1 MMSVFSD
8 ENNKK
13 YFKNIFTV
21 NILFALSIQI
31 FTWKEFK
38 TISTPLIYTSLIFI
52 FMTPGIFYLYL
63 KRQEQ
68 IIENAEAQI
77 NMYLEGNSNVQI
89 DSDKEGT
96 IYRLFNSINQML
108 SILNARAENETKE
121 KKFLK
126 DTISDISHQLKTPL
140 AALNIYNEL
149 IFNEVD
155 KDYSIKDLCKAS
167 DHELDRM
174 NTLVQNLLKLAK
186 FDAGLIVL
194 EKSME
199 NVYEM
204 IKDVE
209 LHFIYRAK
217 SEKKYLQVSGDEKT
231 KLICDRDWLLESINN
246 IVKNAF
252 DHTKSGDVIKI
263 EWEQFSSILQI
274 RITDNG
280 FGIYE
285 DDLYHIFKRF
295 YRSRHLTDSQG
306 IGLGLPLAKS
316 IIDGHG
322 GTIEVLSELGH
333 GTTFLLNF
341 RNPTKL

>member
-1 MMSVFSD
+1 M
-8 ENNKK
+8 KK
-13 YFKNIFTV
+13 
-21 NILFALSIQI
+21 LDQI
-31 FTWKEFK
+31 
-38 TISTPLIYTSLIFI
+38 
-52 FMTPGIFYLYL
+52 
-63 KRQEQ
+63 RQESKEIKDKIDDTEKRLRQ
-68 IIENAEAQI
+68 LKNQEQKILKQDIVKRRKDRTHRLIIRGAILESFIENAEAQI

-155 KDYSIKDLCKAS
+155 KDYSIEDLCKAS

-217 SEKKYLQVSGDEKT
+217 SEKKYLQVYGDEKT
-231 KLICDRDWLLESINN
+231 KLICDRDWLLEAINN

-274 RITDNG
+274 KITDNG
-280 FGIYE
+280 FGIHE

-306 IGLGLPLAKS
+306 IGLGLPLANS

>member
-38 TISTPLIYTSLIFI
+38 TISTPSIFISLIFI
-52 FMTPGIFYLYL
+52 FLTPGIFYLYL
-63 KRQEQ
+63 KRQEE

-77 NMYLEGNSNVQI
+77 NMYLEGNSNIQI

-108 SILNARAENETKE
+108 LILNARAKNETKE

-155 KDYSIKDLCKAS
+155 KDYPIKDLCEAS
-167 DHELDRM
+167 DHELNRM
-174 NTLVQNLLKLAK
+174 NTLIQNLLKLAK
-186 FDAGLIVL
+186 FDADVIVL
-194 EKSME
+194 EKLNE
-199 NVYEM
+199 NVYAM

-209 LHFIYRAK
+209 LHFTYRAK
-217 SEKKYLQVSGDEKT
+217 SEKKHLQVSGDEKT
-231 KLICDRDWLLESINN
+231 KLFCDRDWLLEAINN

-252 DHTKSGDVIKI
+252 DHTKSADVIKI

-274 RITDNG
+274 KITDNG
-280 FGIYE
+280 FGIHE

-316 IIDGHG
+316 IIEGHG

>member
-1 MMSVFSD
+1 MISIFSD
-8 ENNKK
+8 ENNKRYLK
-13 YFKNIFTV
+13 YICTA
-21 NILFALSIQI
+21 NILFSLSIQI

-52 FMTPGIFYLYL
+52 FLTPGIFYLYL
-63 KRQEQ
+63 KCQEE

-77 NMYLEGNSNVQI
+77 NMYLEGNHNVQI

-96 IYRLFNSINQML
+96 IYRLFNSINQMV
-108 SILNARAENETKE
+108 SILNARAKNETKE

-155 KDYSIKDLCKAS
+155 KDYPIKDLCKAS
-167 DHELDRM
+167 DHELNRM

-186 FDAGLIVL
+186 FDAGVIVL

-204 IKDVE
+204 IKNVE
-209 LHFIYRAK
+209 LHFIYRTK
-217 SEKKYLQVSGDEKT
+217 SEKKHLQVSGDEKT
-231 KLICDRDWLLESINN
+231 KLFCDRDWLLEAINN

-263 EWEQFSSILQI
+263 GWEQFSSILQI
-274 RITDNG
+274 KITDNG
-280 FGIYE
+280 FGIHE

-316 IIDGHG
+316 IIEGHG

>member
-1 MMSVFSD
+1 MMLIFSD

-13 YFKNIFTV
+13 YIKYVFIV

-38 TISTPLIYTSLIFI
+38 TISIPLNFYKFYFYYFNTWYIF
-52 FMTPGIFYLYL
+52 LYL
-63 KRQEQ
+63 KCQEE

-77 NMYLEGNSNVQI
+77 NMYLEGNSNIQI

-108 SILNARAENETKE
+108 LILNARAKNETKE

-155 KDYSIKDLCKAS
+155 KDYPIKDLCEAS
-167 DHELDRM
+167 DHELNRM
-174 NTLVQNLLKLAK
+174 NTLIQNLLKLAK
-186 FDAGLIVL
+186 FDADVIVL
-194 EKSME
+194 EKLNE
-199 NVYEM
+199 NVYAM

-209 LHFIYRAK
+209 LHFTYRAK
-217 SEKKYLQVSGDEKT
+217 SEKKHLQVSGDEKT
-231 KLICDRDWLLESINN
+231 KLFCDRDWLLEAINN

-252 DHTKSGDVIKI
+252 DHTKSADVIKI

-274 RITDNG
+274 KITDNG
-280 FGIYE
+280 FGIHE

-316 IIDGHG
+316 IIEGHG

>member
-8 ENNKK
+8 ENNKR
-13 YFKNIFTV
+13 YFKHIFTV

-38 TISTPLIYTSLIFI
+38 TISTPSIFISLIFI
-52 FMTPGIFYLYL
+52 FLTPGIFYLYL
-63 KRQEQ
+63 KRQEE

-77 NMYLEGNSNVQI
+77 NMYLEGNHNAQI

-96 IYRLFNSINQML
+96 IYRLFNSINQMV
-108 SILNARAENETKE
+108 SILNARAKNESKE

-155 KDYSIKDLCKAS
+155 KDYPIKDLCEAS
-167 DHELDRM
+167 DHELNRM
-174 NTLVQNLLKLAK
+174 NTLIQNLLKLAK
-186 FDAGLIVL
+186 FDAGMIVL
-194 EKSME
+194 EKLNE
-199 NVYEM
+199 NVYAM

-209 LHFIYRAK
+209 LHFTYRAK
-217 SEKKYLQVSGDEKT
+217 SEKKHLQVSGDEKINLT
-231 KLICDRDWLLESINN
+231 CDRDWLLEAINN

-274 RITDNG
+274 KITDNG
-280 FGIYE
+280 FGIHE

-316 IIDGHG
+316 IIEGHG
-322 GTIEVLSELGH
+322 GTIEVSSELSY
-333 GTTFLLNF
+333 GTTFILTF

>member
-8 ENNKK
+8 ENNKR
-13 YFKNIFTV
+13 YFKHIFTV
-21 NILFALSIQI
+21 NILFALLIQI

-38 TISTPLIYTSLIFI
+38 TISTPSIFISLIFI
-52 FMTPGIFYLYL
+52 FLTPGIFYLYL
-63 KRQEQ
+63 KRQEE

-77 NMYLEGNSNVQI
+77 NMYLEGNHNVQI

-96 IYRLFNSINQML
+96 IYRLFNSINQMA
-108 SILNARAENETKE
+108 SILNARAKNETKE
-121 KKFLK
+121 KKFLR
-126 DTISDISHQLKTPL
+126 DIISDISHQLKTPL

-155 KDYSIKDLCKAS
+155 KDYPIKDLCEAS
-167 DHELDRM
+167 DHELNRM
-174 NTLVQNLLKLAK
+174 NTLIQNLLKLAK
-186 FDAGLIVL
+186 FDAGVIVL
-194 EKSME
+194 EKLNE
-199 NVYEM
+199 NVYAM

-209 LHFIYRAK
+209 LHFTYRAK
-217 SEKKYLQVSGDEKT
+217 SEKKHLQVSGDEKINLT
-231 KLICDRDWLLESINN
+231 CDRDWLLEAINN

-252 DHTKSGDVIKI
+252 DHTKSGDIVKI

-274 RITDNG
+274 KITDNG
-280 FGIYE
+280 LGIHE

-295 YRSRHLTDSQG
+295 YRSRHLTETQG

-316 IIDGHG
+316 IIEAHG
-322 GTIEVLSELGH
+322 GTIEVSSELGY
-333 GTTFLLNF
+333 GTTFILTF